1 MNFSR
6 IVLIIFSVLPLSL
19 CKAAEGPC
27 TNQPESKWMARDEV
41 RAKIQSEGYKIVE
54 IEVENGCYAIE
65 VRDKDGKE
73 LDLVI
78 DPIDGVILRREQEP

>member
-1 MNFSR
+1 MNFAR
-6 IVLIIFSVLPLSL
+6 ILLMIFSLLPLSL

-27 TNQPESKWMARDEV
+27 TRQPVSKWMARDAV

-54 IEVENGCYAIE
+54 FEVENGCYAVE
-65 VRDKDGKE
+65 VRDKDGQE

-78 DPIDGVILRREQEP
+78 DPVNGAILRRE